1 MHFEARS
8 HYSGHLG
15 REMYFNRYGH
25 GGTPV
30 IVFPSSGGSKDEYAD
45 FKMVETLSGFIESG
59 QIHLYTVSSIDS
71 ESWNDTGKSA
81 HDKAKA
87 HNQYD
92 KYLVHEFIPLVRHE
106 SQWDGKMIATG
117 CSMGGFHSMLFA
129 LRHPDIIGL
138 TISQSGVY
146 DARYFTGEFG
156 SDIATYENSPI
167 DFLWNMSDPWFL
179 DQYRQ
184 NQFIVSV
191 GQGDW
196 EGPHVTAT
204 RKLDEV
210 FNAKGI
216 PGWFDYWGHDV
227 AHDWH
232 DWRQQIYYFFSTL
245 EDLGIV

>member
-1 MHFEARS
+1 MNTS
-8 HYSGHLG
+8 
-15 REMYFNRYGH
+15 
-25 GGTPV
+25 
-30 IVFPSSGGSKDEYAD
+30 
-45 FKMVETLSGFIESG
+45 
-59 QIHLYTVSSIDS
+59 
-71 ESWNDTGKSA
+71 KSA

-92 KYLVHEFIPLVRHE
+92 KYLVQEFIPLVRHE

-167 DFLWNMSDPWFL
+167 DFLWNMSDLWFL

-191 GQGDW
+191 GHGDW
-196 EGPHVTAT
+196 EGPHVKAT

-216 PGWFDYWGHDV
+216 PGWFDYWEL
-227 AHDWH
+227 
-232 DWRQQIYYFFSTL
+232 TL
-245 EDLGIV
+245 PMIGMTGDSKSITCFQL